1 MAGPHPAPAF
11 PRSGRGTDGP
21 PPHPHTPR
29 SAPEHRTPA
38 ATSRRGALLL
48 GGALAA
54 GALLGTTGGATAA
67 AAAAQPWVY
76 TRQHWLARPPVQPA
90 QILDHAPTYIVVHH
104 TASDNVTD
112 YTRAHAFDLSRTIQD
127 LHMDTNGWD
136 DTGQQLTISRGGHIM
151 EGRNESLNAIGH
163 GMHVMGAHTASYNDV
178 AVGIEN
184 EGTYITEEPTAAL
197 WASLVETCAWLCA
210 VYGLPVSAIMG
221 HRDFNATICPRS
233 PPSAP
238 PRPRSTTA
246 RPSAPTSAD
255 RRADRTRG
263 ARAIGAGAPRRLGSV
278 C

>member
-1 MAGPHPAPAF
+1 M
-11 PRSGRGTDGP
+11 
-21 PPHPHTPR
+21 
-29 SAPEHRTPA
+29 
-38 ATSRRGALLL
+38 
-48 GGALAA
+48 
-54 GALLGTTGGATAA
+54 LGTTGGATAA